1 MFILANFL
9 IATAQVLHI
18 VLQLY
23 MWLVIIRALLTW
35 VNPDPRNFIVRFLQN
50 ATDPL
55 MYRVRRIL
63 PLVFGGLDLTP
74 MVVILAIIF
83 LDTFLVTT
91 LIQMA
96 HALG

>member
-9 IATAQVLHI
+9 VATAQVPHLG
-18 VLQLY
+18 LQLY